1 MWCWGGSGDATWR
14 LLARQAMLLTLT
26 SHYRTS
32 PNKVTFRATS
42 SLCLLSA
49 RVPAKD
55 TPPHG
60 KQFDCHLD
68 PCNPE
73 AKHGE
78 GAHRTGLRT
87 WGLKTMFILRQLGY
101 FSDRSTTVALRKRTL
116 GRQYFSTRTESRT
129 LSSII
134 WFCVRRTV
142 FVISCN
148 PPAKWQAS
156 PFLPNCNAFSKPG
169 PSVRIE

>member
-1 MWCWGGSGDATWR
+1 MVTGVSAGGRHTALCGVGGGSGDATWR

-32 PNKVTFRATS
+32 PNKVTFRVTS

-87 WGLKTMFILRQLGY
+87 WGLKTMFILRQLVY
-101 FSDRSTTVALRKRTL
+101 FSDRSTTVAIRKSTL
-116 GRQYFSTRTESRT
+116 GLQYFSTRTESRT
-129 LSSII
+129 SELSHLVL
-134 WFCVRRTV
+134 C
-142 FVISCN
+142 
-148 PPAKWQAS
+148 PPYGIPYQ
-156 PFLPNCNAFSKPG
+156 L
-169 PSVRIE
+169 